1 VLANISD
8 VIKRQNIRRTFKMK
22 EIVIA
27 SACRTAIG
35 KFGGTLKNVPAVEL
49 GATVIK
55 EAVNRAGIK
64 PEQVDEVIFG
74 NVITGGLGQ
83 NPARQASIKAGLPIE
98 CTAMTIN
105 IVCGSGLKAV
115 ALAANQIKAGEAE
128 IVVCGGM
135 ENMSAAPY
143 AIPSARWGAR
153 MGNSKM
159 VDLTVNDGL
168 WDAFNDYHMGITAE
182 NVAEKWGLTREMQD
196 QFAVNSQNKAE
207 KAVDS
212 GVFDEEIVP
221 VVIPQKKGDPIVF
234 NRDEHLSRGNTM
246 EKVAKLKPAFKK
258 DGTVTAANASG
269 INDGAAA
276 LVVMSKEKAEELGI
290 KPLATVVSYAT
301 GGVDPSIMGVG
312 PVPATKKAM
321 EKAGIKSTKEF
332 DLIEANEAFAAQSL
346 AVAHD
351 LEFDMD
357 KVNVNGGA
365 IALGHPVGASGARI
379 LVSLLYEMKR
389 RDSKLGLATLCIGG
403 GMGQACI
410 VKRD

>member
-1 VLANISD
+1 MA
-8 VIKRQNIRRTFKMK
+8 K

-35 KFGGTLKNVPAVEL
+35 KFGGTLKDVPAVEL

-55 EAVNRAGIK
+55 EAVNRAGLK
-64 PEQVDEVIFG
+64 PEQIDEVIMG
-74 NVITGGLGQ
+74 GVIMGGLGQ
-83 NPARQASIKAGLPIE
+83 NPARQASIKAGLPVE

-115 ALAANQIKAGEAE
+115 ALAANQILAGESE

-143 AIPSARWGAR
+143 AVPSARWGAR
-153 MGNSKM
+153 MNNAKM
-159 VDLTVNDGL
+159 IDLTVNDGL
-168 WDAFNDYHMGITAE
+168 WEAFNDYHMGITAE
-182 NVAEKWGLTREMQD
+182 NVAEQWGLTREMQD
-196 QFAVNSQNKAE
+196 EFAVRSQNRAE
-207 KAVDS
+207 KAVDG
-212 GVFDEEIVP
+212 GVFDDEIVP
-221 VVIPQKKGDPIVF
+221 VIIPQRKGDPIEF
-234 NRDEHLSRGNTM
+234 KRDEHLSRGNTM

-276 LVVMSKEKAEELGI
+276 LVVMSKEKADELGI
-290 KPLATVVSYAT
+290 KPLATIVSYAT
-301 GGVDPSIMGVG
+301 GGVDPKIMGVG
-312 PVPATKKAM
+312 PVPASRKAM
-321 EKAGIKSTKEF
+321 EKAGLKIEDI
-332 DLIEANEAFAAQSL
+332 DLVEANEAFAAQSL
-346 AVAHD
+346 AVAKE
-351 LEFDMD
+351 LNFDME

-379 LVSLLYEMKR
+379 LVTLLYEMNR
-389 RDSKLGLATLCIGG
+389 RDAKTGLATLCIGG
-403 GMGQACI
+403 GMGQALI

>member
-1 VLANISD
+1 
-8 VIKRQNIRRTFKMK
+8 MK

-35 KFGGTLKNVPAVEL
+35 KFGGTLKDVPAVEL

-55 EAVNRAGIK
+55 AAVERAGIK
-64 PEQVDEVIFG
+64 PEMVDEVIFG
-74 NVITGGLGQ
+74 NVIAGGLGQ
-83 NPARQASIKAGLPIE
+83 NPARQASIKAGLPVE

-105 IVCGSGLKAV
+105 IVCGSGLKSV

-143 AIPSARWGAR
+143 AVPSARWGAR
-153 MGNSKM
+153 MNNAKM

-182 NVAEKWGLTREMQD
+182 NVAEQWNLTREMQD
-196 QFAVNSQNKAE
+196 QFAVSSQNKAE
-207 KAVDS
+207 KAVDG

-221 VVIPQKKGDPIVF
+221 VVIPQRKGDPIVF
-234 NRDEHLSRGNTM
+234 ARDEHLSRGNSM
-246 EKVAKLKPAFKK
+246 EKVAKLRPAFKK

-276 LVVMSKEKAEELGI
+276 LVVMSKEKADELGI
-290 KPLATVVSYAT
+290 TPLATVVSYAT

-312 PVPATKKAM
+312 PVPASRKALD
-321 EKAGIKSTKEF
+321 KAGMTIKDI
-332 DLIEANEAFAAQSL
+332 DLVEANEAFAAQSL

-379 LVSLLYEMKR
+379 LVTLLHEMKR
-389 RDSKLGLATLCIGG
+389 RDAKTGLATLCIGG

-410 VKRD
+410 VKR